1 MCRKVLLLML
11 FPSLSTLGPVV
22 SFVQPLV
29 TGRVHSK
36 LTVFAVCNLLIM
48 VESNS
53 EENQDA
59 HCETK
64 MKMSVMYTVKY

>member
-11 FPSLSTLGPVV
+11 FPSLSTLGPAV

-29 TGRVHSK
+29 TGLVHSK
-36 LTVFAVCNLLIM
+36 LTLLAVCNLLIM

-59 HCETK
+59 HYETK
-64 MKMSVMYTVKY
+64 MKMYTVKY